1 MKTYTTI
8 INFIII
14 VCCILI
20 CSFQIMTQETKGIFI
35 QKIHE
40 IISEHNGITYIR
52 ILDHYKTHAF
62 YIPNLILDLER
73 LILK

>member
-1 MKTYTTI
+1 MLY
-8 INFIII
+8 
-14 VCCILI
+14 LI

-40 IISEHNGITYIR
+40 IISEHNGITYKNIR
-52 ILDHYKTHAF
+52 SLQNTCF
-62 YIPNLILDLER
+62 YIPNLILDLKR

>member
-1 MKTYTTI
+1 
-8 INFIII
+8 
-14 VCCILI
+14 
-20 CSFQIMTQETKGIFI
+20 MTQETKGIFI

-62 YIPNLILDLER
+62 YIPNLILDLKR